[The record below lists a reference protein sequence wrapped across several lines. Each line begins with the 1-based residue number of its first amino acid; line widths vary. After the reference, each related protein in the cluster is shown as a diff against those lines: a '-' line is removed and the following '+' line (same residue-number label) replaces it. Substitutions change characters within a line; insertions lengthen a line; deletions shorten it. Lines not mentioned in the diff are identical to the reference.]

1 MKKMTDLYT
10 TDETKLSHSFQDAC
24 SNKDFKDFVYGLNI
38 KEDILMKYTTQLEES
53 LEEYENCKKC
63 KSLNNCK
70 NKIKGYAY
78 TPIKSEKTI
87 VFSYDAC
94 QKLLKKENEESYKQ
108 NLDLYEMPKEIKDA
122 SFQKIYTDDAAR
134 VPIIKFFKKVSI

>member
-1 MKKMTDLYT
+1 MKRMTDIYT
-10 TDETKLSHSFQDAC
+10 TDETKLSHSFQEAC
-24 SNKDFKDFVYGLNI
+24 SKKDFKDFVYGLNI

-78 TPIKSEKTI
+78 TPIKSEKTAA
-87 VFSYDAC
+87 F
-94 QKLLKKENEESYKQ
+94 LK
-108 NLDLYEMPKEIKDA
+108 
-122 SFQKIYTDDAAR
+122 
-134 VPIIKFFKKVSI
+134 